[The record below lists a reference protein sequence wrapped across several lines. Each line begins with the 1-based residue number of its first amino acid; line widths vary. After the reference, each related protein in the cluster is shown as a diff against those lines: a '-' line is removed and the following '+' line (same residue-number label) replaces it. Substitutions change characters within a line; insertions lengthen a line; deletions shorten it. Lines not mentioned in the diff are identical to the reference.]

1 MNNIEVYSTGGGF
14 YAATLDL
21 ENGTFAYIDNND
33 INTFVVYMFSDSKD
47 IDGVPEI
54 LFSCHFSGLG
64 RLYMTVYE
72 MLKKK
77 LVERLQGDKEC

>member
-14 YAATLDL
+14 YAATLNL

-33 INTFVVYMFSDSKD
+33 INIFVVYIFSIPEK
-47 IDGVPEI
+47 INGPEI